1 MSIILL
7 IVVSCMISIA
17 SKGMLVENQD
27 QQRFRKLRTGYAT
40 SILLIVIITEV
51 LWFLWIE
58 DILQTYL
65 LVVFIPMYIWA
76 LFYIVKMILL
86 ITSGFRSPLI
96 LLNLIDLVLFGS
108 FFVTLAITY
117 DFSKLIPDCIPP
129 IVFLCYMIV
138 KLIREI
144 LFAILANHSQ
154 ESSPDSKV
162 ANVCRTIYMITFLL
176 ALTISD
182 ILYMTIEPYQ
192 LSKGTILFLPLMIFF
207 VIAFFVVLSATLIAE
222 HSSLSDVPPAKLIK
236 LSTEEWSS
244 RE

>member
-40 SILLIVIITEV
+40 SILLIAIITEV

-86 ITSGFRSPLI
+86 YKS
-96 LLNLIDLVLFGS
+96 
-108 FFVTLAITY
+108 Y
-117 DFSKLIPDCIPP
+117 
-129 IVFLCYMIV
+129 
-138 KLIREI
+138 
-144 LFAILANHSQ
+144 
-154 ESSPDSKV
+154 
-162 ANVCRTIYMITFLL
+162 
-176 ALTISD
+176 
-182 ILYMTIEPYQ
+182 
-192 LSKGTILFLPLMIFF
+192 
-207 VIAFFVVLSATLIAE
+207 
-222 HSSLSDVPPAKLIK
+222 
-236 LSTEEWSS
+236 
-244 RE
+244 